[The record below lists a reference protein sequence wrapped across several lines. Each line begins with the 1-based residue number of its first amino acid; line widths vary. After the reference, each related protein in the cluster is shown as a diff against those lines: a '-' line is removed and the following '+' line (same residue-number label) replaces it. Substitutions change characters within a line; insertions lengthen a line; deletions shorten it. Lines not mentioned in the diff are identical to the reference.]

1 MRAQPSPGV
10 LQHPAFTA
18 GFFWRRGSKK
28 HGRGLILQPEAFA
41 AGRGPPRPLHTPGSG
56 LLQAWR
62 TRTQPVSQPTGKTR
76 VCDERAGWLGERK
89 AADRGGD
96 ADQTDCREQSQEGG
110 RAGTEGAGREGRE
123 GRAPPLRA
131 STRPRACSRTD
142 PPVGLLLR
150 LHRLVVFQLCPP
162 LPDKKWR
169 GGSGLVF
176 RSTGTMPGIQ
186 ERMSK

>member
-1 MRAQPSPGV
+1 MRAQPSPGGAATPR
-10 LQHPAFTA
+10 LHC
-18 GFFWRRGSKK
+18 GILLEESKK

-96 ADQTDCREQSQEGG
+96 ADQTDGREQSQEGG
-110 RAGTEGAGREGRE
+110 RAGTEGAGREGRHRPDP
-123 GRAPPLRA
+123 GLAVGPIRPSGCYYDFTA
-131 STRPRACSRTD
+131 SWFSNCVLHFQTRS
-142 PPVGLLLR
+142 GG
-150 LHRLVVFQLCPP
+150 
-162 LPDKKWR
+162 

-176 RSTGTMPGIQ
+176 RSTGTMPRIQ
-186 ERMSK
+186 ERMNK